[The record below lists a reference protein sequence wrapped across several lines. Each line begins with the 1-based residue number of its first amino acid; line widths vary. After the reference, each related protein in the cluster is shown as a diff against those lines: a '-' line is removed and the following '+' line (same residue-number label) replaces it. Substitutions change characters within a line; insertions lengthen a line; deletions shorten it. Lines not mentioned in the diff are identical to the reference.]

1 MIRMVENTYEYILM
15 HMERFRLDEQNH
27 SSQLDKTCYDYEYD
41 VYQKIIFYLI
51 FSSAL
56 LRLTY
61 LCDDAH
67 GDKKVL
73 QQLLS
78 YM

>member
-1 MIRMVENTYEYILM
+1 MANLFSQILENIFVYGQSLYKYFDLCNLK
-15 HMERFRLDEQNH
+15 HN
-27 SSQLDKTCYDYEYD
+27 SYDYEYD